1 MCCNLQ
7 PGCQLLCWLESHMR
21 TMPML
26 IARVFGV
33 SVVSTPLRYS
43 LAPARGYVE
52 SIHQLYA
59 MRDAGLVKAGAEN
72 LFNIAYGD
80 RW

>member
-1 MCCNLQ
+1 MCATAW
-7 PGCQLLCWLESHMR
+7 QLLWLKSHWHALP
-21 TMPML
+21 TL
-26 IARVFGV
+26 TACTCRVC
-33 SVVSTPLRYS
+33 LLLAHRYS